1 MIGANAAMLVVLG
14 LAATRQPPDLQVE
27 AITAAGA
34 DLPELAEAVAR
45 ALVVGGARVVLRGP
59 TSGPCEYCGKVK
71 VTEIRPGI
79 CEVEIRHEQHI
90 ASTTLRLPVTSSLL
104 DWARAIAIQARLL
117 VPWQK
122 APESKGKDNA
132 TELAARPVRRPEKRG
147 KRDGVAPAQHPPSTT
162 TGDKPSVA
170 LVPIDGPLPARRENP
185 SRDWEPSPAE
195 VERPDRMAIASPTL
209 GRQAPTAS
217 EASRSD
223 SKPVSRPDA
232 RKPQERAAL
241 APPRGQTGSSPAA
254 DLGAERS
261 VEPKHRWSWIPT
273 AIGTGAAAAAGVC
286 ALVALGH
293 YNAISDRNQSYDS
306 AQAHKS
312 AGENWQTASW
322 VFSGMAA
329 VGLATGI
336 VGFSMRSSG
345 GSAVTTMASPVRG
358 GGLVTVAGNFR

>member
-1 MIGANAAMLVVLG
+1 MIGANTAMLVVLG

-34 DLPELAEAVAR
+34 ELPELAEAVAR

-79 CEVEIRHEQHI
+79 CEVEIRHEQHT
-90 ASTTLRLPVTSSLL
+90 ASTTLHLPVTSSLL

-122 APESKGKDNA
+122 APESKDKDNA
-132 TELAARPVRRPEKRG
+132 KELVARPVRRPEKRG
-147 KRDGVAPAQHPPSTT
+147 KRDEVAPAHDLPSTPT
-162 TGDKPSVA
+162 AAIA
-170 LVPIDGPLPARRENP
+170 LVPTSEPLPALEA
-185 SRDWEPSPAE
+185 SAFRDLAPSPS
-195 VERPDRMAIASPTL
+195 VIERPNPKGVASPPL
-209 GRQAPTAS
+209 ERQAPPAS
-217 EASRSD
+217 DVSRSD
-223 SKPVSRPDA
+223 SKPVSHPDA

-241 APPRGQTGSSPAA
+241 ALPRGQTGSSPAA
-254 DLGAERS
+254 DLGAARAA
-261 VEPKHRWSWIPT
+261 EPEHRWPWIPT
-273 AIGTGAAAAAGVC
+273 AIGAGAAAAAGVC
-286 ALVALGH
+286 ALVALGDH
-293 YNAISDRNQSYDS
+293 NALSDRNQSYAS

-322 VFSGMAA
+322 VLSGVAA
-329 VGLATGI
+329 VSLATGI

-345 GSAVTTMASPVRG
+345 GSAVTTMASPARG
-358 GGLVTVAGNFR
+358 GGVFIVAGNFR